1 MALSD
6 LPESER
12 PREKLLASGAAALSD
27 SELLALLLR
36 TGMKGKSVLEL
47 ARELLAQFGGVRALL
62 AASHKELSAIKG
74 LGPAKF
80 AELSAVLE
88 LAKRALAEE
97 LRTEPLLDSPQAVRD
112 YVQLWLSHKPYEV
125 FAVLFLDSR
134 HRLIKA
140 EELSRGT
147 LTRATVFPR
156 EIARRCLELN
166 AAAVILAHNHP
177 SGDADASF
185 SDQAV
190 TRNIQAAL
198 ELIEVRVLDHLVVGR
213 GVTTSFALSGML

>member
-27 SELLALLLR
+27 AELLALLLR

-88 LAKRALAEE
+88 LAKRALAEQ

-112 YVQLWLSHKPYEV
+112 YVQLWLSHR
-125 FAVLFLDSR
+125 S
-134 HRLIKA
+134 
-140 EELSRGT
+140 EE
-147 LTRATVFPR
+147 
-156 EIARRCLELN
+156 RR
-166 AAAVILAHNHP
+166 
-177 SGDADASF
+177 
-185 SDQAV
+185 
-190 TRNIQAAL
+190 
-198 ELIEVRVLDHLVVGR
+198 VGKEC
-213 GVTTSFALSGML
+213 